1 MSAPASFSMPKR
13 SLTWLITGCSSG
25 FGLELVR
32 IAQANGHFV
41 IATSRNPS
49 RTPELVSE
57 VEGKGG
63 KWVRLDVDDPNSA
76 QVIDDIE
83 KQGPAIDVLVN
94 NAGFGLYGA
103 SEQFTEEEVHRQF
116 ETVFFGAYRLTR
128 TAVRHMRQRRFGV
141 VVDISSASAIRPVT
155 TMGIYGAAKAALE
168 SVHKTL
174 AREVAEF
181 NIRFLTVNPGIF
193 NTPSKQNLTVPT
205 VISQP
210 PKTGQETVLE
220 EAVLLLDWSWSL
232 QYQTQPLVEDYEKGP
247 VGDTLNRLKAHS
259 VPVDGD
265 TKKGIKAIY
274 EVIVCEGV
282 GEGHEAEP
290 VLPLGRDA
298 SRLVAANIAQWQ
310 HTIEVFGGVCNNVYV
325 DQ

>member
-181 NIRFLTVNPGIF
+181 NIRILTVNPGIF
-193 NTPSKQNLTVPT
+193 NTPMA
-205 VISQP
+205 
-210 PKTGQETVLE
+210 G
-220 EAVLLLDWSWSL
+220 SL
-232 QYQTQPLVEDYEKGP
+232 QYQTEPLVEDYEKSP
-247 VGDTLNRLKAHS
+247 VGDTLNRLKARS

-265 TKKGIKAIY
+265 TKKGVKAIY
-274 EVIVCEGV
+274 EVIVGEGV
-282 GEGHEAEP
+282 GEGHKAEP

-298 SRLVAANIAQWQ
+298 SRLVEANIAQWQ

>member
-49 RTPELVSE
+49 RTPELISE

-76 QVIDDIE
+76 QVIDHLE

-181 NIRFLTVNPGIF
+181 NIRILTVNPGIF
-193 NTPSKQNLTVPT
+193 NTPK
-205 VISQP
+205 
-210 PKTGQETVLE
+210 
-220 EAVLLLDWSWSL
+220 
-232 QYQTQPLVEDYEKGP
+232 DYEKGP
-247 VGDTLNRLKAHS
+247 VGDTLHRLKARS

-274 EVIVCEGV
+274 EVIVGEGV

-325 DQ
+325 DHNKLQDDECPYEILCLVDENDWRLDDDDHGFGE